1 VKKRL
6 ELERPDM
13 ARQIQSSVSDL
24 AGELQSKFGPVS
36 RTHFVAKRVVTTQHR
51 SGNLNEA
58 SISTYARSHRL
69 EEVTIGISLLCS
81 LPSDLIERALLDRNR
96 EMILI
101 LCKALNFSWDTT
113 MALLFLG
120 AKDHRITAN
129 DLRSLENDYD
139 RLNIE
144 TTRSVLAF
152 YQSRKNGT
160 APLDPSIAA
169 ALYA

>member
-1 VKKRL
+1 
-6 ELERPDM
+6 M
-13 ARQIQSSVSDL
+13 A
-24 AGELQSKFGPVS
+24 VS
-36 RTHFVAKRVVTTQHR
+36 RLLGGLDQGLAVAALVGGAS
-51 SGNLNEA
+51 SGVALTVWLVLTRA
-58 SISTYARSHRL
+58 
-69 EEVTIGISLLCS
+69 LLQ
-81 LPSDLIERALLDRNR
+81 ERALLDRNR

>member
-1 VKKRL
+1 MS
-6 ELERPDM
+6 ELG
-13 ARQIQSSVSDL
+13 
-24 AGELQSKFGPVS
+24 GELQSKFGPAS
-36 RTHFVAKRVVTTQHR
+36 RGHFVAKRVVTTQHR
-51 SGNLNEA
+51 LGNLNES
-58 SISTYARSHRL
+58 SISSYARSHRL
-69 EEVTIGISLLCS
+69 EEVTIGMSLLCS
-81 LPSDLIERALLDRNR
+81 LPGDLIERALLDKNR
-96 EMILI
+96 EMLLI
-101 LCKALNFSWDTT
+101 LCKGLDFSWDTT
-113 MALLFLG
+113 MAMLFLG